1 MMKKNYLLLFFLL
14 MNTTAYSADDM
25 TDDYIKN
32 LGTYFGFDVTKA
44 KEDDT
49 GKAVT
54 PNESLLDI
62 DATLLAQQYA
72 YTTLLGAFP
81 VNANALDDT
90 LKLFVPD
97 DNKTYAVLNSA
108 ANYTFQ
114 SQGDGQSPYNTT
126 ETGTSGLVSV
136 SELIDQET
144 YQNDPTNQAVL
155 DILTTPNY
163 TFCMSSDA
171 STYITD
177 CKTLYDKK
185 VATNTIGT
193 LPKTYDFFTFD
204 YNKPIVTQ
212 LNSNTLLAPLIYTT
226 TSASSTNTSEGSSDS
241 GQSSSKDDGLTAINQ
256 AQNAVNFIRYA
267 SKQTS
272 PSASGATLANYD
284 SLYQQSIYDGTD
296 TAKLKDKIKA
306 QEAIA
311 SYLADLRSYAAAS
324 SVPISNL
331 YYLLSNRMPQKS
343 SGSGSSSS
351 TESSSTSS
359 SDTPT
364 SQALSQ
370 YEMATKR
377 LYDPSKEA
385 GSQWVDKI
393 NTASTATV
401 QKEMV
406 ILLSELNYQLYL
418 MNQKQDRLLL
428 TETMLL
434 MQSTRGQLPILEL
447 KQDESALSQ

>member
-1 MMKKNYLLLFFLL
+1 MMKKSYLFLFFLL
-14 MNTTAYSADDM
+14 MNPTAYSADDM

-44 KEDDT
+44 KEDET

-81 VNANALDDT
+81 
-90 LKLFVPD
+90 
-97 DNKTYAVLNSA
+97 
-108 ANYTFQ
+108 
-114 SQGDGQSPYNTT
+114 GQSPYNSTD
-126 ETGTSGLVSV
+126 TGNSGLVSV
-136 SELIDQET
+136 SELIDQED

-163 TFCMSSDA
+163 TFCMSSDG
-171 STYITD
+171 STYMSD

-185 VATNTIGT
+185 VATNAIGP

-204 YNKPIVTQ
+204 YNKPIVPQ
-212 LNSNTLLAPLIYTT
+212 LNSNTLLAPLIYST
-226 TSASSTNTSEGSSDS
+226 TSTPPTGSSDD
-241 GQSSSKDDGLTAINQ
+241 GKTTSSEDGLTAINQ
-256 AQNAVNFIRYA
+256 IQNAVNFIRYA
-267 SKQTS
+267 SKQIS

-284 SLYQQSIYDGTD
+284 SLYQQTIYDGTD
-296 TAKLKDKIKA
+296 ATKLKDKTKA

-343 SGSGSSSS
+343 SGSDSSSS

-359 SDTPT
+359 STPT

-385 GSQWVDKI
+385 GAQWVDKI

-447 KQDESALSQ
+447 KRDESTSTE